1 MQDKSSDPHPS
12 REELPLPD
20 YDHLPVSGLEH
31 RMRALPAEDLRT
43 VRAYEQEHADR
54 PQVKR
59 LIDHR
64 LDQLEH
70 GATPSG
76 GDPAAPGAERPVS
89 AREHPSISPQTG
101 ATPTEPPRHGLRH
114 GTYGR
119 SKPTQPN
126 NPRQH

>member
-31 RMRALPAEDLRT
+31 RMRALPAEELRT
-43 VRAYEQEHADR
+43 VRAYERDHADR
-54 PQVKR
+54 PHVKQ

-64 LDQLEH
+64 LDQLEQ

-76 GDPAAPGAERPVS
+76 GDPTTHGAEAERIRPAHGRS
-89 AREHPSISPQTG
+89 SITPQTA
-101 ATPTEPPRHGLRH
+101 ATPPDPLPH
-114 GTYGR
+114 GTYDR

-126 NPRQH
+126 NPRNR